1 MYYTSFKSAPGKCL
15 FFPSLKRRETQFFTF
30 FLCPSQKQFCQY
42 WLFEGLTFFLLQFI
56 YFYFSFSR
64 TFFEVI
70 ERNSWVIV
78 IKMVKSQNNGE
89 PVIDSCL
96 DIRMYRYCIGAHHPV
111 PMYIP
116 VWVWR
121 DLMIILTHLKQFHCW
136 GSPYQ
141 RNGCH
146 FQPTFSSPHGFIQI
160 IICCCCCLL
169 TILARIQA
177 VWQRNRKLQ
186 GHQPTYIRFGIQCQC
201 CGSKYIEFGSGSRTS
216 AQFGSGSRTSAQF
229 GSESRVT
236 VCYQVWHFFL

>member
-1 MYYTSFKSAPGKCL
+1 M
-15 FFPSLKRRETQFFTF
+15 FFQVK
-30 FLCPSQKQFCQY
+30 
-42 WLFEGLTFFLLQFI
+42 
-56 YFYFSFSR
+56 
-64 TFFEVI
+64 
-70 ERNSWVIV
+70 ERNSWVIM
-78 IKMVKSQNNGE
+78 IKIVKSQNNGE
-89 PVIDSCL
+89 PMIDSCL
-96 DIRMYRYCIGAHHPV
+96 DVLCTHHPV

-121 DLMIILTHLKQFHCW
+121 DVMIFTHLKQFHCW

-229 GSESRVT
+229 GSGPRTSTQFGSGSRTSAQFGSESRVT